1 MSKSEGNIIDP
12 LEMIEKYGTDALR
25 FTLAAQAI
33 PGMDLSLAE
42 ERMAGYQAFANK
54 IWNASRFVLMNIQ
67 GEEFCLK
74 EEELTLAD
82 RWIRSRLVG
91 IIEEL
96 NDALENYK
104 FYEAA
109 NKIYHFIWHEFCDWY
124 IELVKPS
131 LKQGNKTSEAVLVD
145 TLDQILRLLHPFMP
159 FITEEIWHHIPSSGQ
174 SLVVTPFPQA
184 RKELKDEEAD
194 REMKFLQEAIVGIR
208 TIRAENRIPP
218 KKKVDLYVK
227 VKDERKVGKKTEAE
241 IIRHNKEYIQ
251 TLANIRQVE
260 ILEHFPQQKKFLKGI
275 AGSWEI
281 AIPIEEGVFNLN
293 QEKERLEKELSKIM
307 LEIEKIESRLKNTN
321 FLNRAPKEVVKE
333 TKGKL
338 RDLRDKKTKTE
349 ESLKHILSLI

>member
-1 MSKSEGNIIDP
+1 
-12 LEMIEKYGTDALR
+12 
-25 FTLAAQAI
+25 
-33 PGMDLSLAE
+33 
-42 ERMAGYQAFANK
+42 
-54 IWNASRFVLMNIQ
+54 
-67 GEEFCLK
+67 
-74 EEELTLAD
+74 
-82 RWIRSRLVG
+82 
-91 IIEEL
+91 
-96 NDALENYK
+96 
-104 FYEAA
+104 
-109 NKIYHFIWHEFCDWY
+109 
-124 IELVKPS
+124 
-131 LKQGNKTSEAVLVD
+131 
-145 TLDQILRLLHPFMP
+145 MP